1 MRRDIVRTVDR
12 SKEGAIVPE
21 TDRGVGATETL
32 ARFVT
37 ETSYDK
43 LPADVIAA
51 AKIGIT
57 DGIANMLAGATQPL
71 AAIIGD
77 YLKQI
82 GGNPQC
88 AVVGHDFRTNAPS
101 AAFANGTFLH
111 CLDYEIQGQ
120 PVAHGTSNILP
131 AALALGEMFGASGAR
146 LIEAYVIGWEINAR
160 LRKASVRCDTRGYHP
175 PGLIGPLAGA
185 AASAKML
192 GLDAAGVRMAFGIA
206 ASHTGGLTANTG
218 TMVKST
224 HPGAAARTGVESAL
238 LAQAGFVSRDGILE
252 VRRGFVETLLGDGFE
267 WDELTRDLGTRFQ
280 LVDPGFNIKRYPAQI
295 FMQWAIEAAV
305 TLRQRHDFRPEDI
318 TYLELEV
325 PGSHERSGHEGAASS
340 GLDGK
345 FDFAYCGAVAVADGR
360 VNIDSFSD
368 ATAFSPRVQSVL
380 GKVRIKRNPDIPR
393 NPPENWAVARVGLPD
408 GRVLSETCRHYR
420 GSIANPMDREERL
433 AKLRDC
439 AKCSL
444 DSADI
449 ERVIGMAEPLESL
462 PDLRPLMAVLGHR
475 SVKT

>member
-1 MRRDIVRTVDR
+1 MQQADC
-12 SKEGAIVPE
+12 GA
-21 TDRGVGATETL
+21 GVTETL

-37 ETSYDK
+37 ETSYDA
-43 LPADVIAA
+43 LPPEVVAA
-51 AKIGIT
+51 AKVAIF

-71 AAIIGD
+71 SAIVVD

-82 GGNPQC
+82 GGSPQC

-101 AAFANGTFLH
+101 AAFANGIFLH

-131 AALALGEMFGASGAR
+131 PALALAEMSGASGTR

-160 LRKASVRCDTRGYHP
+160 LRKASVGCDTRGYHP

-185 AASAKML
+185 AASARIL
-192 GLDAAGVRMAFGIA
+192 GLDAAGVRMALGIA

-224 HPGAAARTGVESAL
+224 HPGNAGRTGVESAL
-238 LAQAGFVSRDGILE
+238 LAQAGFESRDGILE
-252 VRRGFVETLLGDGFE
+252 ASRGFVETLFGAGFD

-280 LVDPGFNIKRYPAQI
+280 LVDPGYNIKRYPAQI
-295 FMQWAIEAAV
+295 FMQWVIEAAV
-305 TLRQRHDFRPEDI
+305 TLRQRHEFRPEDI

-325 PGSHERSGHEGAASS
+325 PGRHERSGHAGAASS

-360 VNIDSFSD
+360 VDIDSFSD
-368 ATAFSPRVQSVL
+368 AKRFSPTVESIL
-380 GKVRIKRNPDIPR
+380 KKVRIKRNPDIPKD
-393 NPPENWAVARVGLPD
+393 PPDNWAVARVGLSD

-433 AKLRDC
+433 VKLRDC
-439 AKCSL
+439 AKRSL

-449 ERVIGMAEPLESL
+449 ERVIGMAEALESL
-462 PDLRPLMAVLGHR
+462 PDVRALMLVLGHR
-475 SVKT
+475 SVKEDDQAKR

>member
-1 MRRDIVRTVDR
+1 
-12 SKEGAIVPE
+12 
-21 TDRGVGATETL
+21 
-32 ARFVT
+32 
-37 ETSYDK
+37 
-43 LPADVIAA
+43 
-51 AKIGIT
+51 
-57 DGIANMLAGATQPL
+57 
-71 AAIIGD
+71 
-77 YLKQI
+77 
-82 GGNPQC
+82 
-88 AVVGHDFRTNAPS
+88 
-101 AAFANGTFLH
+101 
-111 CLDYEIQGQ
+111 
-120 PVAHGTSNILP
+120 
-131 AALALGEMFGASGAR
+131 
-146 LIEAYVIGWEINAR
+146 
-160 LRKASVRCDTRGYHP
+160 
-175 PGLIGPLAGA
+175 
-185 AASAKML
+185 
-192 GLDAAGVRMAFGIA
+192 
-206 ASHTGGLTANTG
+206 
-218 TMVKST
+218 MVKST

-252 VRRGFVETLLGDGFE
+252 VKRGFVETLLGEGFE

-305 TLRQRHDFRPEDI
+305 ILRQRHEFRPEDI

-325 PGSHERSGHEGAASS
+325 PGTHERSGHDGAASS

-345 FDFAYCGAVAVADGR
+345 FDFAYCGAVAIADGR

-393 NPPENWAVARVGLPD
+393 NPPDNWAVARVGLPD

-439 AKCSL
+439 AKRSL
-444 DSADI
+444 DSGDI

>member
-1 MRRDIVRTVDR
+1 MQ
-12 SKEGAIVPE
+12 EL
-21 TDRGVGATETL
+21 DRGAGATEAL

-37 ETSYDK
+37 QTSYST
-43 LPADVIAA
+43 LPAEVIGA
-51 AKIGIT
+51 AKVGIL

-71 AAIIGD
+71 AAIVVA
-77 YLKQI
+77 YLKQL

-88 AVVGHDFRTNAPS
+88 AVVGHDLRTNAPS
-101 AAFANGTFLH
+101 AAFANGIFLH

-131 AALALGEMFGASGAR
+131 AALALGEMSGATGTR
-146 LIEAYVIGWEINAR
+146 LIEAYVIGWEIHAR

-175 PGLIGPLAGA
+175 PGLLGPLAGA

-192 GLDAAGVRMAFGIA
+192 GLDAEAVRMALGIA
-206 ASHTGGLTANTG
+206 ASHTGGLSANTG

-224 HPGAAARTGVESAL
+224 HPGAAARQGVESAL
-238 LAQAGFVSRDGILE
+238 LAQAGFISRDGILE
-252 VRRGFVETLLGDGFE
+252 ARRGFVETLLGPEFD
-267 WDELTRDLGTRFQ
+267 WDELTRDIGAKYS

-295 FMQWAIEAAV
+295 FMQWVIEAAL
-305 TLRQRHDFRPEDI
+305 TLRQRHEFRPEDI
-318 TYLELEV
+318 AYLELEV
-325 PGSHERSGHEGAASS
+325 PGSHERSGHAGAATS

-360 VNIDSFSD
+360 VDIDSFSD
-368 ATAFSPRVQSVL
+368 AKLSSPHVASLLR
-380 GKVRIKRNPDIPR
+380 KIRIKRNPDIPR
-393 NPPENWAVARVGLPD
+393 NPPDNWAVARVGLTD

-439 AKCSL
+439 AKRRL
-444 DSADI
+444 DAADI
-449 ERVIGMAEPLESL
+449 DRVIGMTEGLESL
-462 PDLRPLMAVLGHR
+462 PDLRALMLVLGHK
-475 SVKT
+475 SVK

>member
-1 MRRDIVRTVDR
+1 
-12 SKEGAIVPE
+12 
-21 TDRGVGATETL
+21 
-32 ARFVT
+32 
-37 ETSYDK
+37 
-43 LPADVIAA
+43 
-51 AKIGIT
+51 
-57 DGIANMLAGATQPL
+57 
-71 AAIIGD
+71 
-77 YLKQI
+77 
-82 GGNPQC
+82 
-88 AVVGHDFRTNAPS
+88 
-101 AAFANGTFLH
+101 
-111 CLDYEIQGQ
+111 
-120 PVAHGTSNILP
+120 
-131 AALALGEMFGASGAR
+131 
-146 LIEAYVIGWEINAR
+146 
-160 LRKASVRCDTRGYHP
+160 
-175 PGLIGPLAGA
+175 
-185 AASAKML
+185 
-192 GLDAAGVRMAFGIA
+192 MAFGIA

-305 TLRQRHDFRPEDI
+305 TLRQRHEFRPEDI

-380 GKVRIKRNPDIPR
+380 SKVRIKRNPDIPR
-393 NPPENWAVARVGLPD
+393 NPPDNWAVARVGLPD

-475 SVKT
+475 SVKA

>member
-1 MRRDIVRTVDR
+1 MQQVESGT
-12 SKEGAIVPE
+12 
-21 TDRGVGATETL
+21 GATETL

-37 ETSYDK
+37 ETSYND
-43 LPADVIAA
+43 LPAEVIAA
-51 AKIGIT
+51 AKVGIL

-77 YLKQI
+77 YLRQL

-88 AVVGHDFRTNAPS
+88 AVVGQDFRTNAPS
-101 AAFANGTFLH
+101 AAFANGIFLH

-120 PVAHGTSNILP
+120 PVAHGTSNVLP
-131 AALALGEMFGASGAR
+131 CALGLGEMSGASGAR
-146 LIEAYVIGWEINAR
+146 LIEAYVIGWEIHAR
-160 LRKASVRCDTRGYHP
+160 LRKASVRCDTGGYHP
-175 PGLIGPLAGA
+175 PGLLGPLAAA

-192 GLDAAGVRMAFGIA
+192 GLDAAGVRMALGIA
-206 ASHTGGLTANTG
+206 ASHTGGLSANTG

-224 HPGAAARTGVESAL
+224 HPGAAARQGIESAL

-252 VRRGFVETLLGDGFE
+252 VRRGFVETLLGAGFD

-295 FMQWAIEAAV
+295 FMQWAIEAAL
-305 TLRQRHDFRPEDI
+305 TLRLRHEFRPADI

-325 PGSHERSGHEGAASS
+325 PGSHVRSGQEGAAS

-345 FDFAYCGAVAVADGR
+345 FDFSYCGAVAIADGR
-360 VNIDSFSD
+360 VDIDSFSD
-368 ATAFSPRVQSVL
+368 ATRFSPKVVSIL
-380 GKVRIKRNPDIPR
+380 KKVRIKPNPDIPR
-393 NPPENWAVARVGLPD
+393 NPPDTWAVARVGLPD

-439 AKCSL
+439 ARRSL
-444 DSADI
+444 DAADI
-449 ERVIGMAEPLESL
+449 ERVIGMAEALESL
-462 PDLRPLMAVLGHR
+462 PDLRALMLVLGHR
-475 SVKT
+475 SAPH

>member
-1 MRRDIVRTVDR
+1 MQKMDNR
-12 SKEGAIVPE
+12 EGA
-21 TDRGVGATETL
+21 TNKL

-37 ETSYDK
+37 ETSYNT
-43 LPADVIAA
+43 LPAEVVAA
-51 AKIGIT
+51 AKIGIL
-57 DGIANMLAGATQPL
+57 DGIANMLAGTTQPL
-71 AAIIGD
+71 AAIIGS
-77 YLKQI
+77 YLKQV
-82 GGNPQC
+82 GGNPQS
-88 AVVGHDFRTNAPS
+88 AVVGQDFRTSAPS

-131 AALALGEMFGASGAR
+131 PALALGEVTGASGAR

-160 LRKASVRCDTRGYHP
+160 LRKASVRCNTRGYHP
-175 PGLIGPLAGA
+175 PGLIGPLAAA

-192 GLDAAGVRMAFGIA
+192 GLDDARIRMALGIA

-224 HPGAAARTGVESAL
+224 HPGAASRTGVEAAL
-238 LAQAGFVSRDGILE
+238 LAQGGFESRDGILE
-252 VRRGFVETLLGDGFE
+252 AGQGYAETMLGGEFD
-267 WDELTRDLGTRFQ
+267 WDELFRDLGSSYS
-280 LVDPGFNIKRYPAQI
+280 LVNPGFNIKRFPAQI
-295 FMQWAIEAAV
+295 FMQWVIEAAL
-305 TLRQRHDFRPEDI
+305 TLRQRHQFQPEDV

-325 PGSHERSGHEGAASS
+325 PGTHVRSGHEGATSS

-360 VNIDSFSD
+360 VDIDSFSD
-368 ATAFSPRVQSVL
+368 ATCFSPRVESIL
-380 GKVRIKRNPDIPR
+380 KKVRIKRNPDIPR
-393 NPPENWAVARVGLPD
+393 NPPDNWAVARVGLPD

-420 GSIANPMDREERL
+420 GSIANPMNRDERL

-439 AKCSL
+439 AKRSL

-449 ERVIGMAEPLESL
+449 ERVIGMAERLEVL
-462 PDLRPLMAVLGHR
+462 PDVRPLMLVLGHR
-475 SVKT
+475 SAK

>member
-1 MRRDIVRTVDR
+1 M
-12 SKEGAIVPE
+12 SEAIVQQA
-21 TDRGVGATETL
+21 DRGTGVTETI

-37 ETSYDK
+37 ETSYDT
-43 LPADVIAA
+43 LPAVVVAA
-51 AKIGIT
+51 AKIGIL
-57 DGIANMLAGATQPL
+57 DGVANMLAGSTQPL
-71 AAIIGD
+71 SAIIGD
-77 YLKQI
+77 YLKQL

-88 AVVGHDFRTNAPS
+88 AVVGHDLRTNAPS

-131 AALALGEMFGASGAR
+131 AAMALGEMSGAPGAR

-160 LRKASVRCDTRGYHP
+160 LRKASVRCNTRGYHP
-175 PGLIGPLAGA
+175 PGLIGPLSGA

-192 GLDAAGVRMAFGIA
+192 GLDSAAVRMAFGIA

-224 HPGAAARTGVESAL
+224 HPGAAARTGVEAAL
-238 LAQAGFVSRDGILE
+238 LAQAGFISRDGILE
-252 VRRGFVETLLGDGFE
+252 VRRGFVETLLGDGFD

-305 TLRQRHDFRPEDI
+305 TLRQRHDFRPEEI
-318 TYLELEV
+318 EYLELEV
-325 PGSHERSGHEGAASS
+325 PGTHERSGHEGAASS

-345 FDFAYCGAVAVADGR
+345 FDFAYCGAVAIADGR
-360 VNIDSFSD
+360 VDIDSFSD
-368 ATAFSPRVQSVL
+368 ATRFSPRVESVL
-380 GKVRIKRNPDIPR
+380 SKVRIKRNPDIPR
-393 NPPENWAVARVGLPD
+393 NPPDNWAVARVGLPD
-408 GRVLSETCRHYR
+408 GRILSETCRHYR
-420 GSIANPMDREERL
+420 GSIANPMDRDERL

-439 AKCSL
+439 AKRTL
-444 DSADI
+444 DPADI
-449 ERVIGMAEPLESL
+449 ERVISMCESLESL
-462 PDLRPLMAVLGHR
+462 PDLRTLMRVLGHR
-475 SVKT
+475 STKLEPAG

>member
-1 MRRDIVRTVDR
+1 MQQ
-12 SKEGAIVPE
+12 A
-21 TDRGVGATETL
+21 DRGAGATETL

-37 ETSYDK
+37 ETSYDA
-43 LPADVIAA
+43 LPAEVVAA
-51 AKIGIT
+51 AKVGIL

-71 AAIIGD
+71 AAIIGA

-88 AVVGHDFRTNAPS
+88 AVVGQDFRTNAPS
-101 AAFANGTFLH
+101 AAFANGIFLH

-131 AALALGEMFGASGAR
+131 AALALGEMSGASGAR

-206 ASHTGGLTANTG
+206 ASHTGGLSANTG

-252 VRRGFVETLLGDGFE
+252 VRRGFVETLFGAGFD

-280 LVDPGFNIKRYPAQI
+280 FVDPGFNIKRFPAQI
-295 FMQWAIEAAV
+295 FMQWAIEAAL
-305 TLRQRHDFRPEDI
+305 TLRQRHEFRPEDI

-345 FDFAYCGAVAVADGR
+345 FDFAYCGAVAIADGR
-360 VNIDSFSD
+360 VDIDSFSD
-368 ATAFSPRVQSVL
+368 ATRFSPEW
-380 GKVRIKRNPDIPR
+380 NPF
-393 NPPENWAVARVGLPD
+393 
-408 GRVLSETCRHYR
+408 
-420 GSIANPMDREERL
+420 
-433 AKLRDC
+433 
-439 AKCSL
+439 
-444 DSADI
+444 
-449 ERVIGMAEPLESL
+449 
-462 PDLRPLMAVLGHR
+462 
-475 SVKT
+475 